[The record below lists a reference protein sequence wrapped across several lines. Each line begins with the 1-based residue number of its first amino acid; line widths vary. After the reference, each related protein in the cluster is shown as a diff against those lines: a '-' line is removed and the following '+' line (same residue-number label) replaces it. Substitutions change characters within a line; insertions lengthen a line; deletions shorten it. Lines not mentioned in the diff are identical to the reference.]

1 VVRTWRA
8 SVVALDGRVPNPTT
22 LMNLTRR
29 VGPEL
34 LEELNAGLL
43 SLVVERKVL
52 RSRRRLVEIG
62 AIRN

>member
-1 VVRTWRA
+1 
-8 SVVALDGRVPNPTT
+8 
-22 LMNLTRR
+22 MKLTRR

-43 SLVVERKVL
+43 SLVVERQVL